1 LVKLSSQYGANTLDA
16 TRAVEAALAE
26 LEPAIR
32 DAGIELYPRIHRPAN
47 FIEVALAN
55 LGHSLLLGAV
65 LVAAVLL
72 LFLLDVRAVFIS
84 LTAIPLSLLGS
95 IAALQQLGLTLNTM
109 TLGGLAIAVG
119 EVVDDAIIDVEN
131 IVRRVRLNTAAQR
144 SLFRVVLDASIEV
157 RGSVIYATFVVVL
170 VFVPVL
176 TMSGLQGRFFAP
188 LGIAY
193 IFAVL
198 ASLVVAITVTPAL
211 ALVLFGR
218 PGRVRPDA
226 PPLVR
231 AMQRCYA
238 ALLRRVVAHPWLVS
252 LGALLLLGA
261 AVGATPLLG
270 REFLPQFREGH
281 FVLQVSLAPGGS
293 IEALKRIGAHVSESL
308 LANPHID
315 TINQQIGRTELSE
328 DPWGP
333 HRSEFHIELKR
344 LPPAVEEGVAD
355 EIRGV
360 LDQVPG
366 IQYELLT
373 FLGDRIGETI
383 SGETAEVV
391 VSVFGDDLDVLDAKA
406 TEIARALASVPGAID
421 VQRGALAGMP
431 SLEVELRRDRLVASG
446 FTPLQVL
453 EAVQTAYQGRR
464 LAQVHDGPRT
474 YDVVAILPEARRTD
488 PEGVAMLPLRAPD
501 GTLVNL
507 RELTDVRLTSGRYML
522 LREGGR
528 RRQTVTCNV
537 AGRDVASF
545 VAVAKAHVA
554 RAVALPP
561 SSYVVWS
568 GAAEQ
573 QREAA
578 RELAVHSMFA
588 GLGVLLLLWGAFGS
602 ARNLL
607 VVLSNLPLAFVG
619 GVFAAIATGG
629 TLSMG
634 SLVGFV
640 TLFGLTI
647 RNSIMLLS
655 HLRHLV
661 AIERLPFGPDTV
673 VRGATERLL
682 PILLPALVT
691 SLGLLP
697 IALGSGSAGREIEGP
712 MAIVILG
719 GLAPSTILNLLL
731 LPTLALRF
739 GRFESADHVP
749 ER

>member
-1 LVKLSSQYGANTLDA
+1 
-16 TRAVEAALAE
+16 
-26 LEPAIR
+26 
-32 DAGIELYPRIHRPAN
+32 
-47 FIEVALAN
+47 
-55 LGHSLLLGAV
+55 
-65 LVAAVLL
+65 
-72 LFLLDVRAVFIS
+72 
-84 LTAIPLSLLGS
+84 
-95 IAALQQLGLTLNTM
+95 
-109 TLGGLAIAVG
+109 
-119 EVVDDAIIDVEN
+119 
-131 IVRRVRLNTAAQR
+131 
-144 SLFRVVLDASIEV
+144 LFRVVLDASIEV

-198 ASLVVAITVTPAL
+198 ASLVVAITLTPAL

-218 PGRVRPDA
+218 PGGLRPDA

-231 AMQRCYA
+231 AMQRGYA

-261 AVGATPLLG
+261 AVGVTPLLG

-293 IEALKRIGAHVSESL
+293 IDALKRIGARVSDSL

-344 LPPAVEEGVAD
+344 LPPAVEVGVAD
-355 EIRGV
+355 EIRAV

-366 IQYELLT
+366 IQYELLS

-383 SGETAEVV
+383 SGETAEIV

-421 VQRGALAGMP
+421 VQRGTLPGMP

-446 FTPLQVL
+446 FKPLQVL
-453 EAVQTAYQGRR
+453 EAVQMAYQGRR

-507 RELTDVRLTSGRYML
+507 RDLTDVRLTTGRYML

-537 AGRDVASF
+537 EQRDVASF
-545 VAVAKAHVA
+545 VADAKTQVA
-554 RAVALPP
+554 RAVNLPP

-578 RELAVHSMFA
+578 TELAMHSVLA

-619 GVFAAIATGG
+619 GVFAAFATGG

-661 AIERLPFGPDTV
+661 ASERLPFDQDTL

-739 GRFESADHVP
+739 GRFESADRVS